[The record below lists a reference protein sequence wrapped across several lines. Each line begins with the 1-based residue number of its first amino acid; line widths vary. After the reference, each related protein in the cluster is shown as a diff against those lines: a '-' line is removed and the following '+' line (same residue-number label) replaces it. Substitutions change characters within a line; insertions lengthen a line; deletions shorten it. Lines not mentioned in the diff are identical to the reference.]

1 MTISHSKYIII
12 GAGLSGL
19 TTAYQLVKK
28 GEHDIVILEGRDRIG
43 GRIHTNDGIDLGATW
58 FQSHHANLS
67 ALMTNLGMEKFDQY
81 SSGKSVLVYNSMAP
95 AHYFESDPN
104 APAAHRISGGSIAL
118 IEALAKPIADK
129 IQSNTS
135 VTKIEEGDESV
146 TIQTTNRIFVAKK
159 VIIALPPQLVT
170 RINFEPPLLEILIS
184 ALENTHTWMSNA
196 IKVGLTF
203 KHPFWRD
210 KGFSGTVIGQI
221 GPTIELYDHSNA
233 DDTAYGLMGFV
244 NEGLRDESAEERKER
259 ILTYLETHL
268 GAEIR
273 NYISYQEKDWSIDDY
288 TSCEKLKSVY
298 ISPRYGNPLFKEFHM
313 NHKILFSGA
322 ETSPVHGG
330 YMDGAVYSGLNA
342 ASRLL
347 E

>member
-19 TTAYQLVKK
+19 TTAYQLAKQ

-43 GRIHTNDGIDLGATW
+43 GRIHTSNGIDLGATW
-58 FQSHHANLS
+58 FQNHHAHLS
-67 ALMTNLGMEKFDQY
+67 ELMNDLGMEKFDQY
-81 SSGKSVLVYNSMAP
+81 TSGKSILVYNSMAP
-95 AHYFESDPN
+95 AHHFESDPN
-104 APAAHRISGGSIAL
+104 APSAHRISGGSISL
-118 IEALAKPIADK
+118 IEALAKPIANK
-129 IQSNTS
+129 IRLNTS
-135 VTKIEEGDESV
+135 VVKIDEGTQSI
-146 TIQTTNRIFVAKK
+146 TIQTTNGVFVSDK
-159 VIIALPPQLVT
+159 VVIALPPQLVT
-170 RINFEPPLLEILIS
+170 RINFEPPLAKNIIS

-221 GPTIELYDHSNA
+221 GPTIELYDHSNS
-233 DDTAYGLMGFV
+233 DDTSYGLMGFV
-244 NEGLRDESAEERKER
+244 NEGLRDESAEDRKER
-259 ILTYLETHL
+259 ILSYLETHL
-268 GAEIR
+268 GAPIR
-273 NYISYQEKDWSIDDY
+273 NYTTYQEKDWSIDDY

-298 ISPRYGNPLFKEFHM
+298 ISPRYGNPLYKEFYM
-313 NHKILFSGA
+313 NHKLLFSGA